1 MDAAVSAASSSSSL
15 VVTPLYTPTAT
26 FWATSTLCV
35 EVADEREPGN
45 GQRED
50 EARGRGGSSGGEAS
64 MGVQRTRARA
74 RAPGEALEGA
84 PSGAPER
91 GVAPGIFWN
100 GALDGRRTDRRTPG
114 SGRTPAC

>member
-64 MGVQRTRARA
+64 MGEQRTRARA

-91 GVAPGIFWN
+91 GVAPGIF
-100 GALDGRRTDRRTPG
+100 
-114 SGRTPAC
+114 